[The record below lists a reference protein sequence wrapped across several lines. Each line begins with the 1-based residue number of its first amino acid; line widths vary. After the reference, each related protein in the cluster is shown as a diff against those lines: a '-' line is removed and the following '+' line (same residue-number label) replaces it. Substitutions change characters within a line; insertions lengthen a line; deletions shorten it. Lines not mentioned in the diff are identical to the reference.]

1 MSKPTDKSDTK
12 SKSMRSEP
20 GESAKK
26 LDNEDQAKQ
35 VTDAP
40 DGHASYI
47 NDGDLSEIE
56 DFLKSDNKKKS
67 KSGKSSKKKKDD
79 GVGKSTHDLESKYVT
94 PKPGKPKVEQEI
106 AETEEQLELEMV
118 PLQKL
123 RKYLEQYD
131 SNIGPMIDNP
141 ESRNKNTN
149 RIMIGSETTHLFRK
163 GQILGYC
170 IFKVSRRELDER
182 LLDLNTAETQAA
194 IKGNWIIIQK
204 ELQKLDIFLNW
215 SQIVLMIRGENLD
228 IINKVMQ
235 ELTAYVNQQDKYF
248 DNPNV
253 KARKRTKK
261 QRLRAMKKRGFLN
274 LLYEGIRRKDI
285 FSAEG

>member
-1 MSKPTDKSDTK
+1 
-12 SKSMRSEP
+12 
-20 GESAKK
+20 
-26 LDNEDQAKQ
+26 
-35 VTDAP
+35 
-40 DGHASYI
+40 
-47 NDGDLSEIE
+47 
-56 DFLKSDNKKKS
+56 
-67 KSGKSSKKKKDD
+67 
-79 GVGKSTHDLESKYVT
+79 
-94 PKPGKPKVEQEI
+94 
-106 AETEEQLELEMV
+106 
-118 PLQKL
+118 
-123 RKYLEQYD
+123 
-131 SNIGPMIDNP
+131 
-141 ESRNKNTN
+141 
-149 RIMIGSETTHLFRK
+149 MIGSETTHLFRK

-261 QRLRAMKKRGFLN
+261 
-274 LLYEGIRRKDI
+274 
-285 FSAEG
+285 